1 MHLYISKSTLDI
13 LKSVFKVF
21 KGKLWLGAPGRSIEK
36 QNTNLEIK
44 GKFLK
49 CPPRGV
55 TGPNV
60 EHVVTHTI
68 WLHSLAANQ
77 DTYQLP
83 RKSNDLNIKKMGREL
98 VKRQGGKE

>member
-21 KGKLWLGAPGRSIEK
+21 KGKLWSGAPGRSIEK

-44 GKFLK
+44 GW
-49 CPPRGV
+49 PDRI
-55 TGPNV
+55 TNV

-83 RKSNDLNIKKMGREL
+83 GKSNDLNMKKMGREL